1 MQRRSNLNVTQ
12 PIRPIKNAS
21 PYVAPPRQPQH
32 TAAHAPRVS
41 QNTIPMPPR
50 NGTGLRPAPTQ
61 HKNQSRESNNRKWW
75 LIAPLIAVAVMLVS
89 TCAAL
94 TLGAGMIYMGGILPK
109 VSAAGVDLGGMSQQE
124 AAQALSGARNIML
137 RDGDRTWTFDSA
149 SLGIT
154 IDAQRTAEA
163 AYAQGRSSGS
173 ALQAIL
179 GTVDVKPV
187 LNVDMVM
194 AATAFND
201 LAPQFDIPPVNAGV
215 QLINGVV
222 EATPPKEGR
231 TLDVAALMNVLQTRA
246 GDAIADGT
254 LELTMSRVQPM
265 VTDSTPMIA
274 QATQLLA
281 NPLAIEAYDP
291 IKNTSDYWSVMPQD
305 WSRWLTAA
313 PDPNSALGL
322 SLALDAAP
330 LDDYL
335 STQAGA
341 LGVDRYIQVEDTAAD
356 IQKAIASG
364 QTNAITRVY
373 HRDLTHTVASGETL
387 MRIAYDY
394 GVPYPWIQRANPGM
408 GDYVT
413 PGQTITIP
421 SADNFLEFPVVF
433 GKRVVVSMSEQRVR
447 VYENGQIKW
456 DWPASTGINDSPTWP
471 GIYQIILH
479 DPNAYAANWNLYMPW
494 FLGVY
499 RPIPG
504 AAFTNGFHG
513 FPTRGGSQL
522 LWTNSLGTRV
532 TYGCI
537 LVSSD
542 NAKLLYD
549 WAQEGVVVEIQ
560 G

>member
-1 MQRRSNLNVTQ
+1 MQRRPHLNVTQ
-12 PIRPIKNAS
+12 PIRSVKNAS
-21 PYVAPPRQPQH
+21 QFVAPPRRVEH
-32 TAAHAPRVS
+32 MAAPAPRVS
-41 QNTIPMPPR
+41 QHTMPMPPR
-50 NGTGLRPAPTQ
+50 NSIQKSRRDAAP
-61 HKNQSRESNNRKWW
+61 NQTRRVSSNRKWW
-75 LIAPLIAVAVMLVS
+75 LIAPLIGIAVMIFS

-94 TLGAGMIYMGGILPK
+94 TLGVGLIYMGGILPK
-109 VSAAGVDLGGMSQQE
+109 VSAAGVHLGGMSQQE
-124 AAQALSGARNIML
+124 AAQVLSGARNITL
-137 RDGDRTWTFDSA
+137 RDGERVWTLDAA
-149 SLGIT
+149 SMGIT
-154 IDAQRTAEA
+154 IDAEKTARTAYE
-163 AYAQGRSSGS
+163 QGRSSGN

-179 GTVDVKPV
+179 GTVDVTPV

-194 AATAFND
+194 AAVAFND

-215 QLINGVV
+215 QLINGIV
-222 EATPPKEGR
+222 EATPPKDGR
-231 TLDVAALMNVLQTRA
+231 TLDLAALMNILQTRA
-246 GDAIADGT
+246 GETLADGI
-254 LELTMSRVQPM
+254 LELPMYRVQPA

-313 PDPNSALGL
+313 PDPNSPLGL
-322 SLALDAAP
+322 SLALDPAS
-330 LDDYL
+330 LNDYL
-335 STQAGA
+335 SAQAGA
-341 LGVDRYIQVEDTAAD
+341 LGSDRYIKTSDTAAD

-373 HRDLTHTVASGETL
+373 HRDIIHTVASGETL
-387 MRIAYDY
+387 MKIAYNY
-394 GVPYPWIQRANPGM
+394 GVPYPWIQRSNPGM
-408 GDYVT
+408 GEYVT

-433 GKRVVVSMSEQRVR
+433 GKRIVVSISQQRVR
-447 VYENGQIKW
+447 VYENGQLKW
-456 DWPASTGINDSPTWP
+456 DWAASTGINDSPTWP
-471 GIYQIILH
+471 GVYQVILH

-499 RPIPG
+499 RPVPG